1 MLPPGVLTK
10 QGLETLP
17 LPLLHSTWWFSS
29 ALQTGFFSCGRNHVY
44 RIFFYDSGIQVPSP
58 PLRLWEFKNTGYRLH
73 VAYVGGKST
82 LGTMSLVI
90 EDRGALNRIT
100 LFLLR
105 RAVPQRRQD
114 FEFQRD
120 ENNKRPVQALW
131 EQVAMGMNWLEVLAL
146 VKQTGV

>member
-1 MLPPGVLTK
+1 M
-10 QGLETLP
+10 
-17 LPLLHSTWWFSS
+17 
-29 ALQTGFFSCGRNHVY
+29 
-44 RIFFYDSGIQVPSP
+44 
-58 PLRLWEFKNTGYRLH
+58 
-73 VAYVGGKST
+73 AYVGGKST
-82 LGTMSLVI
+82 SGTMSLVI

-131 EQVAMGMNWLEVLAL
+131 EQVAMGMN
-146 VKQTGV
+146 